1 MMIFADDITTDM
13 VAGNSQSLVN
23 ILNSRAL
30 DELTNNHFIKSV
42 DGEIVPDNQFQYGI
56 HYNLGDVIEVEGNT
70 GVVQS
75 ARITEYIRSQDAAGE
90 KAYPTVTMIG

>member
-30 DELTNNHFIKSV
+30 DELTNNPFIKSV

-90 KAYPTVTMIG
+90 KAYPTVSMIG